1 MKLMAPQHSNLQNKG
16 ETMKRYAIGTG
27 LCILAGLIVIIVA
40 VLKLPTD
47 YVLIAIPVALVGFA
61 IQLSELFR
69 IRPR

>member
-1 MKLMAPQHSNLQNKG
+1 
-16 ETMKRYAIGTG
+16 MKRYAIGTG